1 MKGNRVEFIMSVEP
15 ELYQILNNDRDVD
28 ISISKYCAGII
39 ADAVGFKSQ

>member
-1 MKGNRVEFIMSVEP
+1 MSVEP

-39 ADAVGFKSQ
+39 ADAIGYTPQ